1 MRRSA
6 PAPNSSAPAPP
17 ADKQPDSD
25 AAVFRCSQVSDAIVD
40 ACFAQDTNSHVACET
55 CTGTNFVMVF
65 GEITTNAEVD
75 YEAVVREA
83 IKEIG
88 FDAPEKGLDY
98 KTCEVRLDPDPQ
110 PR

>member
-1 MRRSA
+1 MLGDVLSG
-6 PAPNSSAPAPP
+6 
-17 ADKQPDSD
+17 D
-25 AAVFRCSQVSDAIVD
+25 AVLCCAVLQVSDAVVD
-40 ACFAQDTNSHVACET
+40 ACFAQDPNSHVACET

-98 KTCEVRLDPDPQ
+98 KTCEVGPPPPPAPLRR

>member
-1 MRRSA
+1 
-6 PAPNSSAPAPP
+6 
-17 ADKQPDSD
+17 
-25 AAVFRCSQVSDAIVD
+25 
-40 ACFAQDTNSHVACET
+40 
-55 CTGTNFVMVF
+55 MVF

-75 YEAVVREA
+75 YEAVVRET

-98 KTCEVRLDPDPQ
+98 KTCEVGPPPKPTRAPLRR

>member
-1 MRRSA
+1 MRWELTI
-6 PAPNSSAPAPP
+6 
-17 ADKQPDSD
+17 
-25 AAVFRCSQVSDAIVD
+25 AVRAQVSDAVVD
-40 ACFAQDTNSHVACET
+40 ACFAQDPNSHVACET

-88 FDAPEKGLDY
+88 FDHPDKGLDY
-98 KTCEVRLDPDPQ
+98 KTCEVGCASAPCLYHC
-110 PR
+110 PRALA

>member
-1 MRRSA
+1 M
-6 PAPNSSAPAPP
+6 
-17 ADKQPDSD
+17 
-25 AAVFRCSQVSDAIVD
+25 VD
-40 ACFAQDTNSHVACET
+40 ACFAQDPNSHVACET

-75 YEAVVREA
+75 YEAVVRET

-98 KTCEVRLDPDPQ
+98 KTCEVGPPPKPTRAPLRR